1 MNIHEHQA
9 KEILK
14 KYGAK
19 VPRGVFAFKVED
31 LLEKAN
37 NLKKE
42 KYVLKAQIHSGG
54 RGKAGGIKLV
64 NNLDELEKEAEN
76 LIGKTLVT
84 NQTGANGRKVSRL
97 YVEEV
102 SEINKEFYLSC
113 LVDRASSKITF
124 ISSDQGGM
132 DIEEVAKKNPE
143 KIITTT
149 VEFRSQIS
157 EDDCKKIINIFN
169 LNKEANEDAI
179 KLIQSIYK
187 MFIELDASLVEINP
201 LILTKDNQIVCLDA
215 KMKFDDNAIF
225 KHPEIKELRDLN
237 EEEETEIEASK
248 YDLAYIKL
256 DGNIGCMVNGA
267 GLAMATMDIIK
278 LYGEEPANFLD
289 VGGGASKE
297 KVSAAFK
304 IILSDKNVKGILINI
319 FGGIMRCDVLAKG
332 LVEAA
337 REIKINVPLVV
348 RLAGTNFKEGK
359 EILENSGLEIISA
372 SDLGDAAKKIVEA
385 IK

>member
-9 KEILK
+9 KKILK
-14 KYGAK
+14 NYGAK
-19 VPRGVFAFKVED
+19 VPNGIFASDVND
-31 LLEKAN
+31 LLEKAKT
-37 NLKKE
+37 LETE

-64 NNLDELEKEAEN
+64 NNLEELEKEAKN

-84 NQTGANGRKVSRL
+84 HQTGPNGRKVQRL
-97 YVEEV
+97 YVEEA
-102 SEINKEFYLSC
+102 SLINKEFYLSC
-113 LVDRASSKITF
+113 LVDRESSKIAF

-132 DIEEVAKKNPE
+132 DIEEVAKNNPE
-143 KIITTT
+143 KILTTK
-149 VEFRSQIS
+149 VEFKDQIS
-157 EDDCKKIINIFN
+157 DEDCKKIIEIFD
-169 LNKEANEDAI
+169 LDQEAYEEAQ
-179 KLIQSIYK
+179 KLIKSIYK
-187 MFIELDASLVEINP
+187 MFIEKDASLVEINP
-201 LILTKDNQIVCLDA
+201 LILTKDNKIVCLDA
-215 KMKFDDNAIF
+215 KMKFDDNALF
-225 KHPEIKELRDLN
+225 KHPEIIDLRDLN

-248 YDLAYIKL
+248 HDLAYIKL
-256 DGNIGCMVNGA
+256 DGKIGCMVNGA

-337 REIKINVPLVV
+337 REIKINVPLVI
-348 RLAGTNFKEGK
+348 RLAGTNYKEGK
-359 EILENSGLEIISA
+359 KILDNSGLKIISA
-372 SDLGDAAKKIVEA
+372 SDLGDAAEKVVKA